1 MELRFSGCFHRAPDS
16 VGVGVHRPDADPA
29 VLFQA
34 RALLRAGLCEV
45 WREETVE
52 VRDERHPASSS
63 ILLWGAHPR
72 LRNRGFLLVGT
83 SSSCDP
89 ITCNQ
94 SSNKFTVYGQSFPE
108 CSRDRGLG
116 DNQSLKPYMHTPKTT
131 CTMRKSFFSVQC

>member
-63 ILLWGAHPR
+63 TLSWGAHPR

-89 ITCNQ
+89 ITCNRVPTSSQ
-94 SSNKFTVYGQSFPE
+94 SVGNLFLSAPE
-108 CSRDRGLG
+108 TEGLETI
-116 DNQSLKPYMHTPKTT
+116 SP
-131 CTMRKSFFSVQC
+131 